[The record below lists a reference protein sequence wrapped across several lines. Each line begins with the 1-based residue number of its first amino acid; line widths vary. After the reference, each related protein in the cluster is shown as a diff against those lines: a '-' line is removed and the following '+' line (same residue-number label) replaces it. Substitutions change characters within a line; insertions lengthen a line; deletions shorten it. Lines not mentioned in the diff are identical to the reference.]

1 MSFDKKEFIE
11 SFLEESTERLNSISS
26 DIEKLIKSPE
36 DKDLHNSILRNL
48 HTIKGSARMLD
59 FNNIEEIA
67 HRFEDLFKSISIDN
81 ADISEHFIKLTN
93 YLVEY
98 LFKMM
103 DKVKETDSDS
113 MDIKKISDICQK
125 AAQGYYINPDYL
137 YEEITKNNEIELS
150 SDEEEFSTSDSFD
163 KITSVR
169 IDIKRINEIIQS
181 YDNLIIKQFRLK
193 HQIESL
199 EKKLKAGNLKQPFEL
214 PRQIKEDIT
223 ITEDALFET
232 QRHIFGL
239 RMFPLEMVLSPLKK
253 EIEND
258 AIHLN
263 KKIQIDIPPSSFM
276 MDKMILEEVRT
287 ILLHIIRN
295 SLVHGIEDEE
305 TRIRLGK
312 NPVGLIS
319 IHTTQTSNK
328 VILSIMDDGSGIQYD
343 KVREKAMQI
352 FTAKKTE
359 IDQMQDKDLQQ
370 YIFSPGF
377 STSDSTSK
385 FSGRGMGLDIVRN
398 CMEKIKGKIKVH
410 TKKNE
415 GTTFELTIPLTL
427 ATQRGLFVFAG
438 RMKVMIPSHY
448 IQEIVAATE
457 KSIHTLQGQN
467 YISIRN
473 KLIPLY
479 YLSSILGTERT
490 RNINSIIIVEYIET
504 RLALVVDS
512 IQQNENVIINPMP
525 QILRKIEALRG
536 VVYDENYA
544 IIPILDIPCL
554 IQKTR
559 GLVAYDLKKYQVMNK
574 SISKKIL
581 IVDDSE
587 TTRQIEETIFK
598 SVGYIVETAY
608 DGIDAI
614 EKLKMTHFDAIVTDI
629 NMPRMDGNT
638 LLANLSRM
646 EQYDGIPIVVV
657 TGAYKE
663 DQKRQFLEAGAKAF
677 FVKSDFKREALLQK
691 VRELLNEK

>member
-1 MSFDKKEFIE
+1 
-11 SFLEESTERLNSISS
+11 
-26 DIEKLIKSPE
+26 
-36 DKDLHNSILRNL
+36 
-48 HTIKGSARMLD
+48 
-59 FNNIEEIA
+59 
-67 HRFEDLFKSISIDN
+67 
-81 ADISEHFIKLTN
+81 
-93 YLVEY
+93 
-98 LFKMM
+98 
-103 DKVKETDSDS
+103 
-113 MDIKKISDICQK
+113 
-125 AAQGYYINPDYL
+125 
-137 YEEITKNNEIELS
+137 
-150 SDEEEFSTSDSFD
+150 
-163 KITSVR
+163 
-169 IDIKRINEIIQS
+169 
-181 YDNLIIKQFRLK
+181 
-193 HQIESL
+193 
-199 EKKLKAGNLKQPFEL
+199 
-214 PRQIKEDIT
+214 
-223 ITEDALFET
+223 
-232 QRHIFGL
+232 
-239 RMFPLEMVLSPLKK
+239 
-253 EIEND
+253 
-258 AIHLN
+258 
-263 KKIQIDIPPSSFM
+263 
-276 MDKMILEEVRT
+276 
-287 ILLHIIRN
+287 
-295 SLVHGIEDEE
+295 
-305 TRIRLGK
+305 
-312 NPVGLIS
+312 
-319 IHTTQTSNK
+319 
-328 VILSIMDDGSGIQYD
+328 MDDGSGIQYD

-525 QILRKIEALRG
+525 QILRKIEALQG